1 MTDDE
6 IPAVQ
11 EWHRSLDDGSDSL
24 TDEDVRAMT
33 HSTDLGMAPARAMA
47 RELLAARARIAELE
61 AERAEHIDGAA
72 TWARRNAR
80 AREVVDAARS
90 VAQKG
95 LHIGNPAERARVVQA
110 RLGPLRA
117 ALARFDRA
125 TEGET

>member
-61 AERAEHIDGAA
+61 AERAEHIDGQ
-72 TWARRNAR
+72 RR
-80 AREVVDAARS
+80 
-90 VAQKG
+90 G
-95 LHIGNPAERARVVQA
+95 PAETPEPA
-110 RLGPLRA
+110 RLLTRRGQWR
-117 ALARFDRA
+117 RRVS
-125 TEGET
+125 T